1 MNSVRRLEEA
11 MIQDSQVGRIRE
23 SSALQVRPAFA
34 VRKARSWRVI
44 MLGSST
50 RETFSIGEKYAV
62 IK

>member
-34 VRKARSWRVI
+34 VRKARSWRAI
-44 MLGSST
+44 MLVSST
-50 RETFSIGEKYAV
+50 RETFSIGK
-62 IK
+62 K